1 MATNKAE
8 AIHFMKIIHDWVSP
22 KVARMMMDDLDF
34 FIADTTDNESIKKS
48 IKMVRDMVYARA
60 EENLEI
66 EGEARI
72 MDDIYAFDIDW
83 TTPVMVTFLVMAG
96 LGFWSYLCWES
107 FRN

>member
-1 MATNKAE
+1 MATNTSE

-34 FIADTTDNESIKKS
+34 YIADTTDNESIKKS

-66 EGEARI
+66 EAEEEEWKSAQEI
-72 MDDIYAFDIDW
+72 IDEQRQMGR
-83 TTPVMVTFLVMAG
+83 P
-96 LGFWSYLCWES
+96 E
-107 FRN
+107 

>member
-1 MATNKAE
+1 MATNTTE

-66 EGEARI
+66 EAEEEEWKSAQEI
-72 MDDIYAFDIDW
+72 IDEQRQMGR
-83 TTPVMVTFLVMAG
+83 P
-96 LGFWSYLCWES
+96 E
-107 FRN
+107 

>member
-1 MATNKAE
+1 MATNKSE

-66 EGEARI
+66 EAEEEEWKSAQEI
-72 MDDIYAFDIDW
+72 IDEQRQMGR
-83 TTPVMVTFLVMAG
+83 P
-96 LGFWSYLCWES
+96 E
-107 FRN
+107 

>member
-1 MATNKAE
+1 MATNTNE

-34 FIADTTDNESIKKS
+34 YIAESTDNESIKKS

-66 EGEARI
+66 EAEEKEWMSAQEI
-72 MDDIYAFDIDW
+72 IDEQRKMGR
-83 TTPVMVTFLVMAG
+83 P
-96 LGFWSYLCWES
+96 E
-107 FRN
+107 

>member
-34 FIADTTDNESIKKS
+34 YIAETTDNESIKKS
-48 IKMVRDMVYARA
+48 IKMVREMIYARA

-66 EGEARI
+66 EAEEREWKSEQEI
-72 MDDIYAFDIDW
+72 NDEQRKM
-83 TTPVMVTFLVMAG
+83 
-96 LGFWSYLCWES
+96 EKQE
-107 FRN
+107 

>member
-1 MATNKAE
+1 MATNTTE

-34 FIADTTDNESIKKS
+34 YIAETTDNESIKKS

-66 EGEARI
+66 EAEEKEWMSAQEI
-72 MDDIYAFDIDW
+72 IDEQRKMGR
-83 TTPVMVTFLVMAG
+83 P
-96 LGFWSYLCWES
+96 E
-107 FRN
+107 